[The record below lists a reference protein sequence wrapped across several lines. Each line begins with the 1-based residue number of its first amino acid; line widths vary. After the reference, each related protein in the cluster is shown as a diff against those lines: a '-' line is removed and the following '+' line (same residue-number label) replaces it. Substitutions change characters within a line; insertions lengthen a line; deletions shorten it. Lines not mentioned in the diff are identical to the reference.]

1 MRTGTT
7 SGGTRIAGDLQLN
20 SADHIGLSAE
30 EGKALEAI
38 RKQESG
44 FWVWL
49 HQTASPPRFFNWSQT
64 WIRWCTALML
74 LTLVPGL
81 LLALLWVP
89 ADYLQGDSARIMHIH
104 VPSAWMS
111 LFIYALM
118 AFQGAVALIWRIKLC
133 EQLLLAAAPTG
144 AMFTAVTLL
153 TGMLWG
159 RPTWGTYW
167 VWDARLTSELVLLFL
182 YFGVI
187 ALAGAYA
194 DRRAGARAAA
204 VLCLIGV
211 INLPIIRYSVEW
223 WNTLHQGSS
232 ISLMGKNTIDVRM
245 LWVLLLMALA
255 SKFYFLAVWLK
266 RARVLVMD
274 SERRSHW
281 LASELSKGERQ

>member
-1 MRTGTT
+1 MVR
-7 SGGTRIAGDLQLN
+7 
-20 SADHIGLSAE
+20 
-30 EGKALEAI
+30 
-38 RKQESG
+38 
-44 FWVWL
+44 L
-49 HQTASPPRFFNWSQT
+49 HQWASPPRFFRWSRT
-64 WIRWCTALML
+64 WITWCSLL
-74 LTLVPGL
+74 CVLTLLPGL
-81 LLALLWVP
+81 YLALAWAP
-89 ADYLQGDSARIMHIH
+89 ADYLQGDSARIMYIH

-111 LFIYALM
+111 MFIYALM

-133 EQLLLAAAPTG
+133 EHLMLAAAPTG

-187 ALAGAYA
+187 ALAGAYS

-232 ISLMGKNTIDVRM
+232 FTLMGKNTIAPSM
-245 LWVLLLMALA
+245 LGVLLLMALA
-255 SKFYFLAVWLK
+255 TKFWFLTVWFK
-266 RARVLVMD
+266 RTRALVLD
-274 SERRSHW
+274 SERRSSW
-281 LASELSKGERQ
+281 ITEALREGRP